1 MATTIWFSMAML
13 MLMVHNVACD
23 GEKEL
28 FLKLA
33 LDIAT
38 FKQLCF
44 DKKDEG
50 ISAIFLSW

>member
-13 MLMVHNVACD
+13 MLMVHSVGCD
-23 GEKEL
+23 GEKEF
-28 FLKLA
+28 FLHFA

-44 DKKDEG
+44 DNKDEG
-50 ISAIFLSW
+50 TSAILFS